1 MYQFKGFCSIPGL
14 RDNAEGKIAAIGE
27 LSTQA
32 MTYARDCKTHS
43 GTAVTLVE
51 FSSKINDVSITSP
64 TTQVATVVSI
74 LDWIQERQ
82 AMTTQPETRQVFK
95 SLLLAQFGDKLA
107 SIEIGD
113 MINLPTGASYPTWI
127 AWKDLSYTQDDNS
140 FLVWFSDD
148 SFRQLYDEYEIV
160 VIPPLIPIDSFFSGF
175 SAVKAALEAKTPQ
188 DFLMSLQE
196 EKGNYPETSITAEN
210 YPYINPTNT
219 AQTVSTTWGFL
230 IYGIKGNDLDLIKKA
245 IIAYLVKNS
254 AKPIEQWKQIFP
266 DLFRETEFVFFP
278 KWANIAL
285 PEISGIQSGIN
296 SPIVS
301 LRKEISYAKKVWGA
315 EYGDAHID
323 ANLQAFSH
331 PYRSLQIL
339 SLGSP
344 NNKLAKSLITDW
356 FPDMIS
362 VSSLSLDHNRMQ
374 EKTKAF
380 MSHLANM
387 LYIASTMTNYNDLGT
402 TYKRTIRSGIT
413 FVTVSYQGIR
423 FLVGSLA
430 TTPEA

>member
-1 MYQFKGFCSIPGL
+1 MYQFKGFCSIPSL
-14 RDNAEGKIAAIGE
+14 RDNADGKIAVIGE

-32 MTYARDCKTHS
+32 KTYARDCKTHP

-51 FSSKINDVSITSP
+51 FSSKINDVSVTPPSP
-64 TTQVATVVSI
+64 QVTRAVSI

-82 AMTTQPETRQVFK
+82 ATSTQPETRQVFK
-95 SLLLAQFGDKLA
+95 SLLAAQFGDKIT

-113 MINLPTGASYPTWI
+113 MVNLPTGASYPTWVT
-127 AWKDLSYTQDDNS
+127 WKDLSYTQDDNS
-140 FLVWFSDD
+140 FLIWFSDD

-160 VIPPLIPIDSFFSGF
+160 VVPPLTPIDSFFSGF
-175 SAVKAALEAKTPQ
+175 SAVKAAIEAKNPQ
-188 DFLMSLQE
+188 DYLMGLQDA
-196 EKGNYPETSITAEN
+196 KGIYPETSIAAEN

-219 AQTVSTTWGFL
+219 AQTINTTWGFL

-254 AKPIEQWKQIFP
+254 AKPIDQWKQIFP

-296 SPIVS
+296 SPILS
-301 LRKEISYAKKVWGA
+301 LRKEIAYAKKVWGV
-315 EYGDAHID
+315 EYGDTHIEQ
-323 ANLQAFSH
+323 NLQAFSH

-344 NNKLAKSLITDW
+344 NNKLAKCLISDW

-374 EKTKAF
+374 DKTKAF
-380 MSHLANM
+380 MTHLANM

-402 TYKRTIRSGIT
+402 TYKRTVRSGIT

-423 FLVGSLA
+423 FLVSSLA